1 MASAGAPAGTTVT
14 ADVQHAGRGR
24 MDRTWVAP
32 PASSLLCSV
41 LLRPSC
47 GVEDLHLATLA
58 MAVAAL
64 DAITASTGMSPALKW
79 PNDLLFDGRK
89 CGGILAEAQPSTDP
103 STMAVVV
110 GIGIN
115 CTFAGPPEATG
126 TSLLAATGVDVAPA
140 TLGSALLH
148 ALTPIV
154 PLLDTESGR
163 SILLER
169 YRGLLDTLGREVRV
183 EMTGGSVEGRAIGVD
198 GRGALLV
205 EHDGAIDAFHVGDVV
220 HLRPR

>member
-1 MASAGAPAGTTVT
+1 
-14 ADVQHAGRGR
+14 

-47 GVEDLHLATLA
+47 GVEDLHLSTIA

-64 DAITASTGMSPALKW
+64 DAITATTGAAPVLKW

-103 STMAVVV
+103 SALAVVV

-140 TLGSALLH
+140 TLRSALLE
-148 ALTPIV
+148 ALAPVV
-154 PLLDTESGR
+154 PLLDTEGGR
-163 SILLER
+163 STLLER
-169 YRGLLDTLGREVRV
+169 YRGLLDTLGRAVRV
-183 EMTGGSVEGRAIGVD
+183 ETAGGVVEGRAVDVD

-205 EHDGAIDAFHVGDVV
+205 EHDGIADAFHVGDVV